1 METFIHIV
9 AHILAI
15 QIIKLL
21 MEQAAANQLLL
32 YILEIEEE
40 LLNERTDHQ
49 RAFLL
54 DVEELANQLDP
65 SLVSIACHLHYQL
78 NKLLTL
84 LLQYTRNS
92 DCNDEEESFL
102 SSLKQILSIQISKKN
117 QLLSNIGAFMTLTL
131 LKKKK
136 KAQTICSMKLW
147 TLYKKTYQH
156 QHFWKS

>member
-1 METFIHIV
+1 MIIETFV
-9 AHILAI
+9 QTFAHILAI

-54 DVEELANQLDP
+54 DVGELANQLDP
-65 SLVSIACHLHYQL
+65 LLVSIACHLHYQL

-84 LLQYTRNS
+84 LSQYTRNG
-92 DCNDEEESFL
+92 DFNDEEESFL
-102 SSLKQILSIQISKKN
+102 NSLKQILSIQISKTN

-131 LKKKK
+131 FKKRRRRRY
-136 KAQTICSMKLW
+136 A
-147 TLYKKTYQH
+147 
-156 QHFWKS
+156 